1 MNSMLDTLDR
11 RRFLAAVAAGVA
23 LPAAAA
29 AEDGFEPLF
38 NGKDLAGW
46 EGDPFLWKVEDG
58 MVVGRSPGISYND
71 FITTTEEYSDFVLRF
86 QIQLVDNIGNSGVQI
101 RSRRVSGSME
111 MIGYQVDIGPSWWGS
126 LYDESRRRVTLA
138 APSEATIKK
147 ALKPTDW
154 NDYEV
159 QARGRHIVLK
169 LNGVVTVDYTEQDE
183 SIEQTGLIGLQVH
196 SGPPLEARFRN
207 IRIKRL

>member
-1 MNSMLDTLDR
+1 MNSMLDTLNR
-11 RRFLAAVAAGVA
+11 RGFLAAVAAGMA
-23 LPAAAA
+23 LPAADA

-38 NGKDLAGW
+38 NGKDLDGW
-46 EGDPFLWKVEDG
+46 EGDPFLWKAEDG

-71 FITTTEEYSDFVLRF
+71 FLTTTEEYSDFVLRF